1 METAFYLPFIPFR
14 KLKICICNV
23 IDFFSNVRYNVRKE
37 MRTIMTTTTIT
48 NFRKNVYS
56 LVENTVRFNEPVNIT
71 TKDGNAVMISEEEYL
86 GLLESLYLTSIPGMK
101 EKLVEGLNTPL
112 SETVPEEEVAW

>member
-1 METAFYLPFIPFR
+1 
-14 KLKICICNV
+14 
-23 IDFFSNVRYNVRKE
+23 
-37 MRTIMTTTTIT
+37 MTTTTIT

-101 EKLVEGLNTPL
+101 EKLGEGLNTPL